1 MNYRFAPAF
10 ISHACTPFYDFVT
23 TLGGCGKS
31 FQIKVMEHANI
42 QNNERVL
49 DVGCGSG
56 TLVLLIKA
64 RHPECDVVGVDPDK
78 KILNI
83 ARKKLVKNNV
93 RVDLIQAFAEKLP
106 FDDLSFDVVVSA
118 LTFHHLPTEIKK
130 QALREIYRVLK
141 SDGRLLLAD
150 IGKPYSL
157 FWKLKYLFDFERIF
171 MGNNYME
178 DNLAGKLPY
187 FMQEAGLHV
196 KELAPRYHGTQFLLA
211 KKDSLGSLMV
221 A

>member
-31 FQIKVMEHANI
+31 FQRKVMEITTI
-42 QNNERVL
+42 QKNERVL

-56 TLVLLIKA
+56 TLVLMIKTK
-64 RHPECDVVGVDPDK
+64 HPNSYVVGVDPDK

-83 ARKKLVKNNV
+83 ASKKLAKNNV
-93 RVDLIQAFAEKLP
+93 RVNLVQAFAEKLP
-106 FDDLSFDVVVSA
+106 FDDLSLDVVVSA

-141 SDGRLLLAD
+141 SNGRLLLAD
-150 IGKPYSL
+150 IGKPYNL
-157 FWKLKYLFDFERIF
+157 LWKLKYLFDFERIF

-178 DNLAGKLPY
+178 DNLAGKLPQ
-187 FMQEAGLHV
+187 FIEEAGFQV
-196 KELAPRYHGTQFLLA
+196 KEPTPRHHGIQFLLG
-211 KKDSLGSLMV
+211 KKNSHLG
-221 A
+221 

>member
-10 ISHACTPFYDFVT
+10 ISHACTPFYDFIT
-23 TLGGCGKS
+23 TLSGCGKS
-31 FQIKVMEHANI
+31 FQRKVLDHTSI

-49 DVGCGSG
+49 DIGCGSG
-56 TLVLLIKA
+56 TLALMIKIK
-64 RHPECDVVGVDPDK
+64 HPRSYVVGVDPDK

-83 ARKKLVKNNV
+83 ARKKLAKNNV
-93 RVDLIQAFAEKLP
+93 RIQLIQAFAEKLP

-141 SDGRLLLAD
+141 SDGRLLLVD
-150 IGKPYSL
+150 IGKPYNL
-157 FWKLKYLFDFERIF
+157 FWKLIYLFHIERIF

-178 DNLAGKLPY
+178 DNLSGKLPL
-187 FMQEAGLHV
+187 FMKEAGFQA
-196 KELAPRYHGTQFLLA
+196 KELTPRYHGIQFLLA
-211 KKDSLGSLMV
+211 KKNSLLARS
-221 A
+221 